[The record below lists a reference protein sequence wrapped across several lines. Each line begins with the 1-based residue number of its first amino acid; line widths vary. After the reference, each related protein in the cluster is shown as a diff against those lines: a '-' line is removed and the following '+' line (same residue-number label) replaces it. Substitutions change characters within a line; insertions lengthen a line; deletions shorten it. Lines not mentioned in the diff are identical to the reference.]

1 MARWRILGHV
11 SGLSDIE
18 LDPTLLA
25 LAAAGEHG
33 AQAEIYR
40 CLAGPAF
47 ALTRRLV
54 PDRAAAE
61 DLFQE
66 GLLQVFARLGQ
77 FRGDAPF
84 GAWVRQ
90 ILVRGCLMHLRSPW
104 QRARLSWQ
112 GGDDETGR
120 ELPGHGVPASFSA
133 DDQID
138 LARAFSRLAPVTRAV
153 LWLHD
158 VEGLTHEEIATGMGR
173 TPSFSKSQVA
183 RGHERLR
190 GLLSSEEEIPCA
202 TPRSTLTR

>member
-1 MARWRILGHV
+1 M
-11 SGLSDIE
+11 SGLSDIN
-18 LDPTLLA
+18 LDPTVLA

-33 AQAEIYR
+33 AQSEIYR

-66 GLLQVFARLGQ
+66 GLLQVFARLHQ
-77 FRGDAPF
+77 FRGEAPF

-104 QRARLSWQ
+104 QRARLAWHDA
-112 GGDDETGR
+112 DDEA
-120 ELPGHGVPASFSA
+120 EYVLPAMSAQPSFTE
-133 DDQID
+133 DDRID
-138 LARAFSRLAPVTRAV
+138 VARAFQRLAPVTRAV

-158 VEGLTHEEIATGMGR
+158 VEGLTHEEIAAGMGR
-173 TPSFSKSQVA
+173 SSSFSKSQLA

-190 GLLSSEEEIPCA
+190 VLLIAEEETACA
-202 TPRSTLTR
+202 NPRTTVAP